1 MSLAMKETKNLNEVG
16 NASEAGSK
24 GGLGFLT
31 SPSLSI
37 ATAWQEN

>member
-1 MSLAMKETKNLNEVG
+1 MQETKNLKEDG
-16 NASEAGSK
+16 NTSEAGSK